1 MNGTA
6 TQRGRYEV
14 PLLHWQT
21 WKARHWEL
29 FYLALNPAKRVFC
42 GVRAV

>member
-6 TQRGRYEV
+6 TQRGCYEV

-21 WKARHWEL
+21 RRARHWEKINS
-29 FYLALNPAKRVFC
+29 NPAKRVFC